1 VASAKSLRARAG
13 AGMST
18 EKIALQPL
26 GKYAEEDEEKS
37 ASRTLPEKLKELER
51 SDAESK
57 PKTRK
62 ATLMGIFIT
71 LMTLLGYVFLNGAI
85 SMISPFYP
93 IVVSFYILIIV
104 YS

>member
-1 VASAKSLRARAG
+1 
-13 AGMST
+13 MST

-37 ASRTLPEKLKELER
+37 ESRTLPEKLKELER

-57 PKTRK
+57 PKTGK

-93 IVVSFYILIIV
+93 IMVSLRTI
-104 YS
+104 